1 MKLKQDALT
10 DRAVRDLIR
19 RKKFGSFIVD
29 YLCEDTDEDDINEKL
44 RPIFDVPG
52 TEVKEAVADML
63 ADLRRLGVLEESSKT
78 YPEEGSNM
86 KYLPY
91 VNVKMGTKSI
101 PRRSHGNTLPLTQLP
116 FGMASFCIQTDGGS
130 SWFYHPEHEYAE
142 GVRLTHQ
149 PSPWIGDFGTVLMI
163 PQNDVIAND
172 SGRAWSGYRIQ
183 DSVQSPDYLGLRFLR
198 SDCLFELTPTERC
211 AALRLSFADDR
222 PAYLSLL
229 PVQGNYSYRYDAE
242 TNTLYG
248 STDGHNHDHAE
259 NFKMYFALRFG
270 NGQVDAAKTYCA
282 GEGTTHCIHIALTGR
297 TLEARMGISYISE
310 AMALAAIERE
320 CGDMT
325 FEELRQAAQDAW
337 EEKLS
342 RIEIE
347 TDSTEQMQTFYSCL
361 YRAFLF
367 PRKAYEL
374 DRDGAPVHYS
384 PSDGKT
390 RAGVRY
396 TDNGFWDTYRTVY
409 PLYTLI
415 ARNEFAEM
423 LDGFVCDYT
432 DGGWLPRWLS
442 LGEVGC
448 MPSTLIDA
456 VIAEAAVNGIGSR
469 ETLEKA
475 LEGML
480 NHANNQAPE
489 DRYGRNGICSYL
501 QYGYVPREE
510 QRESVN
516 LTLDFAYG
524 DWCIAQ
530 VAKVLG
536 REDLVEEYSRHA
548 MNYRKLFDPE
558 TGFMR
563 GRDKE
568 GKMAEFFDPVAW
580 GGEYTEGS
588 AWQSSFAVP
597 HDIDGLAD
605 LYGGREKLIEKLDA
619 LFAEPP
625 RYRVFGY
632 GGEIHE
638 MTEMALIDFGQMAI
652 SNQPSFHLPFLYA
665 ALGEQEKTDY
675 WVERLVKETF
685 TPTADGYPG
694 DEDNG
699 TTSAWYILATL
710 GLYRLCPGKP
720 EWVSSKRLVRSAKIL
735 GQPL

>member
-1 MKLKQDALT
+1 
-10 DRAVRDLIR
+10 
-19 RKKFGSFIVD
+19 
-29 YLCEDTDEDDINEKL
+29 
-44 RPIFDVPG
+44 
-52 TEVKEAVADML
+52 
-63 ADLRRLGVLEESSKT
+63 
-78 YPEEGSNM
+78 M

-172 SGRAWSGYRIQ
+172 GGRAWSGYRIH
-183 DSVQSPDYLGLRFLR
+183 DSVQSPDYLRLTFLR
-198 SDCLFELTPTERC
+198 SECLFELTPTERC
-211 AALRLSFADDR
+211 AALRLTFADDR
-222 PAYLSLL
+222 PAYLSFL
-229 PVQGNYSYRYDAE
+229 PVQGNYTYRYDAE

-248 STDGHNHDHAE
+248 STDGHNNDHAE
-259 NFKMYFALRFG
+259 SFKMYFVLRFG
-270 NGQVDAAKTYCA
+270 AGEVHAEKTYTA
-282 GEGTTHCIHIALTGR
+282 GEGEKHCIHIALTGR
-297 TLEARMGISYISE
+297 TLEARMGISYVSE
-310 AMALAAIERE
+310 DMALAAIERE
-320 CGDMT
+320 CGGKT
-325 FEELRQAAQDAW
+325 FEELRQAATDAW

-347 TDSTEQMQTFYSCL
+347 SDSTEQMQTFYSCL
-361 YRAFLF
+361 YRTFLF

-374 DRDGAPVHYS
+374 DQNGSPVHYS
-384 PSDGKT
+384 PADGKV

-415 ARNEFAEM
+415 ARDEFAEM
-423 LDGFVCDYT
+423 LDGFVCDYL

-442 LGEVGC
+442 IGEVGC

-480 NHANNQAPE
+480 NHANNEAPE
-489 DRYGRNGICSYL
+489 DRYGRNGISSYL
-501 QYGYVPREE
+501 KYGYVPREE
-510 QRESVN
+510 HRESVN

-530 VAKVLG
+530 VAKALG
-536 REDLVEEYSRHA
+536 REDLVEAYSERA
-548 MNYRKLFDPE
+548 KNYKNLFDPS

-568 GKMAEFFDPVAW
+568 GKMAEFFDPVSW

-597 HDIDGLAD
+597 HDIEGLAE
-605 LYGGREKLIEKLDA
+605 LYGGREGLLGKLDD

-632 GGEIHE
+632 RGEIHE

-652 SNQPSFHLPFLYA
+652 SNQPSFHLPFIYA
-665 ALGEQEKTDY
+665 ALGKQEKTDY

-685 TPTADGYPG
+685 SPKADGYPG

-710 GLYRLCPGKP
+710 GLYRLCPGKD
-720 EWVSSKRLVRSAKIL
+720 EWIRSKRLVKAVRLL
-735 GQPL
+735 GELQAD